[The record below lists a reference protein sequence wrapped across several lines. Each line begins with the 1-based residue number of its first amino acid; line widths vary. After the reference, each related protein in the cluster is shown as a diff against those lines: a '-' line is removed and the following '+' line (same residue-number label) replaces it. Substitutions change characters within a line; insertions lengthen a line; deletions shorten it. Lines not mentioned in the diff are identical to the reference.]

1 MLLLRLVMFSIIAL
15 PFREAYREGKYAAY
29 PLVVDYNENYYYKT
43 LREKMIESLSISGDV
58 MLYQDQSSTTSVGAE
73 LTVRVIK
80 PPQLVVE
87 RTVD

>member
-43 LREKMIESLSISGDV
+43 LREKMIESLSISNCLILGKS
-58 MLYQDQSSTTSVGAE
+58 LKK
-73 LTVRVIK
+73 IK
-80 PPQLVVE
+80 RLMIYIVCQCMIIN
-87 RTVD
+87 